1 MNPEGSRAW
10 RLAAS
15 IALVALGL
23 GVSLYLT
30 ISHYSDSE
38 VACAFGESCDRV
50 AASAY
55 ATLFGVPVAL
65 LGALNYAA
73 LATLV
78 LTDALGPADLLPNV
92 RLGAV
97 VLTAAGLVF
106 SVYLTLVSATDIGT
120 LCPWCLT
127 SLAATTALFAVSFS
141 TLYREPQAE

>member
-1 MNPEGSRAW
+1 MTPDASRAW

-30 ISHYSDSE
+30 ISHYSDSA

-50 AASAY
+50 AASVY
-55 ATLFGVPVAL
+55 ATLFGIPVAL
-65 LGALNYAA
+65 LGALNYGAI
-73 LATLV
+73 ATLV
-78 LTDALGPADLLPNV
+78 LADAVGPAALRPNV

-97 VLTAAGLVF
+97 LLAAAGLVF
-106 SVYLTLVSATDIGT
+106 SVYLTLVSATDIGA

-127 SLAATTALFAVSFS
+127 SLASTTALFAISFS
-141 TLYREPQAE
+141 SLYQEQQAG

>member
-1 MNPEGSRAW
+1 MTPEASRAR
-10 RLAAS
+10 RLATS
-15 IALVALGL
+15 IALVAIGL

-30 ISHYSDSE
+30 ISHYSDAE

-50 AASAY
+50 TSSAY

-65 LGALNYAA
+65 LGALNYGG
-73 LATLV
+73 LATLILV
-78 LTDALGPADLLPNV
+78 DAIGPAELRPNV

-106 SVYLTLVSATDIGT
+106 SVYLTLAAATDIGA

-127 SLAATTALFAVSFS
+127 SLASTTALFAVSFS
-141 TLYREPQAE
+141 TLYREP